1 MRPLNA
7 ERLLETAER
16 IRSEPLP
23 RRGAALLAAANGT
36 SMDEALSLTIGER
49 DARLVALRQV
59 TFGRELTGVAD
70 CPQCHERCELTLDSA
85 MLDLGPTVIDAIEVQ
100 IDGARLRARLPNGH
114 DVAAVIGA
122 SDPRRALLARCI
134 VDATQELSDET
145 MTAIEVAMEH
155 ADPRADLRLAL
166 TCPTCAHAW
175 TIALDIVAFLAAEIR
190 TAASR
195 LIDEV
200 HLLARAYGWREADI
214 LAMSAYRRQMY
225 LERASA

>member
-7 ERLLETAER
+7 ERLLEAAER
-16 IRSEPLP
+16 LRSEPLP

-36 SMDEALSLTIGER
+36 SIDDALSLTIGER
-49 DARLVALRQV
+49 DARLVALRQI

-70 CPQCHERCELTLDSA
+70 CPQCHERCELTLDSSA
-85 MLDLGPTVIDAIEVQ
+85 LDLAPSVIDAIEVE
-100 IDGARLRARLPNGH
+100 IDGTRLRARLPNGH
-114 DVAAVIGA
+114 DVAAVLGT

-134 VDATQELSDET
+134 VDATQELPDDVVD
-145 MTAIEVAMEH
+145 AIETAMEH

-166 TCPTCAHAW
+166 TCPACAHAW
-175 TIALDIVAFLAAEIR
+175 TIALDIVSFLGAEIR

-225 LERASA
+225 LERVTA